1 MIGWVELKG
10 SCFFSFFVLWTTLFV
25 VSVKKI
31 LISHYHVIFRL
42 LRRGKNGMKLIG
54 NEMQSLLPLD
64 LFIWEDFS
72 IGALLVFYTLV
83 E

>member
-1 MIGWVELKG
+1 
-10 SCFFSFFVLWTTLFV
+10 
-25 VSVKKI
+25 
-31 LISHYHVIFRL
+31 
-42 LRRGKNGMKLIG
+42 MKLIG